1 MSHLLYRSILIS
13 SLIIKEKQG
22 FKKCLGKKESFDE
35 NLVID
40 LTENRKLSGEQAN
53 NVLKE
58 RFPSE
63 RGLSSRSVRRFCS
76 KRNIS

>member
-13 SLIIKEKQG
+13 SFVIFEKQG
-22 FKKCLGKKESFDE
+22 FKKCLCKKESFDE

-53 NVLKE
+53 N
-58 RFPSE
+58 F
-63 RGLSSRSVRRFCS
+63 
-76 KRNIS
+76 